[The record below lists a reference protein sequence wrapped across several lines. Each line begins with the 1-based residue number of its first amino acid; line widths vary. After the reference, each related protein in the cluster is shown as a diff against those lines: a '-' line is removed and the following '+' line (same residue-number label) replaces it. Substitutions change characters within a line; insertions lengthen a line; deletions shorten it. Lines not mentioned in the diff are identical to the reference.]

1 MSQGACD
8 KGRVSPM
15 RADLAVNLGGSADQG
30 VDHGADDGDEF
41 VERELPTRPNAARK
55 NMIQQGSHGRS
66 GQRASEYL
74 NVLKICL
81 KLLERSATGRLVL
94 NFKHYSLVRHHIV
107 MSPRLSEPPS
117 FSAESNAVN
126 PAQERLIE
134 LFDVLAPTPGMTRS
148 SLEGVNLMRANSPM
162 PRMPV
167 MYEPSI
173 VIVCQGRK
181 RGFLGDQVF
190 QYDAQQYLV
199 LSVPLPFECET
210 EASVDEPFLGIS
222 IRVDLTMVAELLM
235 ALNETQG
242 AAQNEPLGI
251 YSTPLDPALSSAVQR
266 LLDALVSPLDARILA
281 PGIVREICYRVLT
294 GEQGDAIRAALTHQN
309 HFGRIAKAL
318 RRIHAGY
325 HGALDVDTL
334 AAEAGMSLAV
344 FHAQFKAVT
353 ATSPMQYVKTTRL
366 HHARLLMVQDGLNAG
381 AAAARVGYESAS
393 QFSRE
398 FKRLFGLSPVDEV
411 RRMRAV
417 YDSPPPRIVKP
428 VARYVTA
435 V

>member
-1 MSQGACD
+1 MSQHSSELS
-8 KGRVSPM
+8 SPIAELAA
-15 RADLAVNLGGSADQG
+15 AD
-30 VDHGADDGDEF
+30 
-41 VERELPTRPNAARK
+41 AA
-55 NMIQQGSHGRS
+55 QQ
-66 GQRASEYL
+66 
-74 NVLKICL
+74 
-81 KLLERSATGRLVL
+81 
-94 NFKHYSLVRHHIV
+94 
-107 MSPRLSEPPS
+107 
-117 FSAESNAVN
+117 
-126 PAQERLIE
+126 RLIE
-134 LFDVLAPTPGMTRS
+134 VFDKLAPKPGMTRS
-148 SLEGVNLMRANSPM
+148 SLEGVNLMRANNPL

-181 RGFLGDQVF
+181 RGYLGDQVF

-242 AAQNEPLGI
+242 AAKNEPLGI
-251 YSTPLDPALSSAVQR
+251 YSTPLDSALSSAVQR
-266 LLDALVSPLDARILA
+266 LLDALVLPLDARILA
-281 PGIVREICYRVLT
+281 PSIVREICYRVLT

-309 HFGRIAKAL
+309 HFGRVAKAL
-318 RRIHAGY
+318 RRIHADY

-411 RRMRAV
+411 KRMRAI
-417 YDSPPPRIVKP
+417 YDSPSPRIVKP
-428 VARYVTA
+428 VSRYVTA

>member
-1 MSQGACD
+1 
-8 KGRVSPM
+8 
-15 RADLAVNLGGSADQG
+15 
-30 VDHGADDGDEF
+30 
-41 VERELPTRPNAARK
+41 
-55 NMIQQGSHGRS
+55 MIRQGSHSRS
-66 GQRASEYL
+66 RARTGEYL

-81 KLLERSATGRLVL
+81 KLLAASAVGRSVL
-94 NFKHYSLVRHHIV
+94 NFKHYSLARHYTV
-107 MSPRLSEPPS
+107 MPTRSVEPAS
-117 FSAESNAVN
+117 VESDPVDSDPVERAPLTRAPAAGGPAD
-126 PAQERLIE
+126 PAQQRLVE
-134 LFDVLAPTPGMTRS
+134 LFDMLAPDPGITRS
-148 SLEGVNLMRANSPM
+148 SVEGVSLMRANTPM
-162 PRMPV
+162 PRRPV

-210 EASVDEPFLGIS
+210 EASPEQPFLAIS
-222 IRVDLTMVAELLM
+222 VRVDLTMVAELLM
-235 ALNETQG
+235 ALNEAQG

-251 YSTPLDPALSSAVQR
+251 YSTPLDPALNNAVQR
-266 LLDALVSPLDARILA
+266 LLDALASPLDARILA
-281 PGIVREICYRVLT
+281 PGVVREICYRVLT

-318 RRIHAGY
+318 RRIHADY
-325 HGALDVDTL
+325 HGQLDVDTL
-334 AAEAGMSLAV
+334 ASEAGMSLAV

-411 RRMRAV
+411 KRMRTVHDA
-417 YDSPPPRIVKP
+417 PPPRVVKP

>member
-1 MSQGACD
+1 
-8 KGRVSPM
+8 
-15 RADLAVNLGGSADQG
+15 
-30 VDHGADDGDEF
+30 
-41 VERELPTRPNAARK
+41 
-55 NMIQQGSHGRS
+55 MIRQGSHDRS
-66 GQRASEYL
+66 GQAAREYL

-81 KLLERSATGRLVL
+81 KLLARSAIGRLVL
-94 NFKHYSLVRHHIV
+94 NFKHYSLARHYTV
-107 MSPRLSEPPS
+107 MSPR
-117 FSAESNAVN
+117 SAEPVSVD
-126 PAQERLIE
+126 PAQQRLVE
-134 LFDVLAPTPGMTRS
+134 LFDVLAPTPGFTRT

-210 EASVDEPFLGIS
+210 EASAEEPFLAIS
-222 IRVDLTMVAELLM
+222 VRVDLTMVAELLM

-242 AAQNEPLGI
+242 AAQNEPVGI
-251 YSTPLDPALSSAVQR
+251 YSTPLDPALCNAVQR
-266 LLDALVSPLDARILA
+266 LMDALASPLDARILA
-281 PGIVREICYRVLT
+281 PGVVREICYRVLT

-318 RRIHAGY
+318 RRIHADY
-325 HGALDVDTL
+325 HGVLDVDTL
-334 AAEAGMSLAV
+334 ASEAGMSLAV

-411 RRMRAV
+411 KRMRAL
-417 YDSPPPRIVKP
+417 YDAPPPRVVKP

>member
-1 MSQGACD
+1 
-8 KGRVSPM
+8 VP
-15 RADLAVNLGGSADQG
+15 L
-30 VDHGADDGDEF
+30 E
-41 VERELPTRPNAARK
+41 
-55 NMIQQGSHGRS
+55 
-66 GQRASEYL
+66 EYL
-74 NVLKICL
+74 IVLKVCL
-81 KLLERSATGRLVL
+81 KLLRGSAIGCLVL
-94 NFKHYSLVRHHIV
+94 NFEHYSLARHHIV
-107 MSPRLSEPPS
+107 MSTQTVGPVTED
-117 FSAESNAVN
+117 
-126 PAQERLIE
+126 PAQRRMVE
-134 LFDVLAPTPGMTRS
+134 LFDLLAPNAGMTRS
-148 SLEGVNLMRANSPM
+148 SLEGVSLLRANRPM

-181 RGFLGDQVF
+181 RGYLGDHVF

-210 EASVDEPFLGIS
+210 EASEQEPFLGIS
-222 IRVDLTMVAELLM
+222 VRVDLTMVAELLM
-235 ALNETQG
+235 ALNETHG
-242 AAQNEPLGI
+242 IAQHEPAGI

-266 LLDALVSPLDARILA
+266 LMEALASPLDARILA

-294 GEQGDAIRAALTHQN
+294 GVQGGAIRAALTHQN

-318 RRIHAGY
+318 RRIHADY
-325 HGALDVDTL
+325 HASLDVDTL

-411 RRMRAV
+411 KRMRVAH
-417 YDSPPPRIVKP
+417 DAPPRAQKP
-428 VARYVTA
+428 VPRYITA
-435 V
+435 LGV

>member
-1 MSQGACD
+1 MVGMPSGVAC
-8 KGRVSPM
+8 GN
-15 RADLAVNLGGSADQG
+15 ASA
-30 VDHGADDGDEF
+30 
-41 VERELPTRPNAARK
+41 TRPGAARK
-55 NMIQQGSHGRS
+55 DSFRQGSHLRS
-66 GQRASEYL
+66 RHGGEEYL

-81 KLLERSATGRLVL
+81 KLLVRSAVGLLVL
-94 NFKHYSLVRHHIV
+94 NFKHYSLARHLIV
-107 MSPRLSEPPS
+107 MSN
-117 FSAESNAVN
+117 SASGTVTQSADAAVSG
-126 PAQERLIE
+126 AIADGLAEQRVVE
-134 LFDVLAPTPGMTRS
+134 LFDLLAPKPGITRS
-148 SLEGVNLMRANSPM
+148 TVDGVSLMRANSPM

-181 RGFLGDQVF
+181 RGYLGDQVY

-210 EASVDEPFLGIS
+210 EASEQTPFLAIS
-222 IRVDLTMVAELLM
+222 VRVDLTMVAELLM

-242 AAQNEPLGI
+242 AAQNEPVGI
-251 YSTPLDPALSSAVQR
+251 YSTPLDPALSNAVQR
-266 LLDALVSPLDARILA
+266 LMEALASPLDSRILA
-281 PGIVREICYRVLT
+281 PGVVREICYRVLT
-294 GEQGDAIRAALTHQN
+294 GEQGGAIRAALTHQN

-318 RRIHAGY
+318 RRIHADY
-325 HGALDVDTL
+325 HGELDVDTL
-334 AAEAGMSLAV
+334 ASEAGMSLAV

-411 RRMRAV
+411 KRMRTA
-417 YDSPPPRIVKP
+417 YDPPAPLVVKP

>member
-1 MSQGACD
+1 MGNACCRCGQPRHEPGSRR
-8 KGRVSPM
+8 GRW
-15 RADLAVNLGGSADQG
+15 LANSSNT
-30 VDHGADDGDEF
+30 
-41 VERELPTRPNAARK
+41 ELATEPGAARK
-55 NMIQQGSHGRS
+55 RMIRQGSHDRS
-66 GQRASEYL
+66 GKAAREYL

-81 KLLERSATGRLVL
+81 KLLVSSAIVRLVL
-94 NFKHYSLVRHHIV
+94 NFKHYSLARHYTV
-107 MSPRLSEPPS
+107 MSTRSVEPAP
-117 FSAESNAVN
+117 AD
-126 PAQERLIE
+126 PAQQRVIA
-134 LFDVLAPTPGMTRS
+134 LFDALAPNPGFTRT

-210 EASVDEPFLGIS
+210 EASPEEPFLAIS
-222 IRVDLTMVAELLM
+222 VRVDLTMVAELLM

-242 AAQNEPLGI
+242 AAQNEPVGI
-251 YSTPLDPALSSAVQR
+251 YSTPLDPALCNAVQR
-266 LLDALVSPLDARILA
+266 LMEALASPLDARILA
-281 PGIVREICYRVLT
+281 PGVVREICYRVLT

-318 RRIHAGY
+318 RRIHADY
-325 HGALDVDTL
+325 HGELDVETL
-334 AAEAGMSLAV
+334 ASEAGMSLAV

-411 RRMRAV
+411 KRMRTL
-417 YDSPPPRIVKP
+417 YDAPPPRVVKP

>member
-1 MSQGACD
+1 MLD
-8 KGRVSPM
+8 
-15 RADLAVNLGGSADQG
+15 
-30 VDHGADDGDEF
+30 
-41 VERELPTRPNAARK
+41 
-55 NMIQQGSHGRS
+55 
-66 GQRASEYL
+66 
-74 NVLKICL
+74 
-81 KLLERSATGRLVL
+81 
-94 NFKHYSLVRHHIV
+94 FKHYSLACHHTV
-107 MSPRLSEPPS
+107 MSTQVVR
-117 FSAESNAVN
+117 
-126 PAQERLIE
+126 PATQDLAQQRVLE
-134 LFDVLAPTPGMTRS
+134 LFEVLAPNVGFTRT
-148 SLEGVNLMRANSPM
+148 SLEGVNLLRANQPM

-181 RGFLGDQVF
+181 RGYLGDQVF

-210 EASVDEPFLGIS
+210 EASVEEPFLGIS
-222 IRVDLTMVAELLM
+222 VRVDLTMVAELLM

-242 AAQNEPLGI
+242 VAQNEPVGI
-251 YSTPLDPALSSAVQR
+251 YSTPLDPALSNAVQR
-266 LLDALVSPLDARILA
+266 LMETLAAPLDARILA
-281 PGIVREICYRVLT
+281 PAIVREICYRVLT

-318 RRIHAGY
+318 RRIHADY
-325 HGALDVDTL
+325 HGSLDVDTL

-366 HHARLLMVQDGLNAG
+366 HHARLLMVQDGLNVG

-398 FKRLFGLSPVDEV
+398 FKRLFGLSPGDEV
-411 RRMRAV
+411 KRMRAV
-417 YDSPPPRIVKP
+417 YDSPPRQPPKP
-428 VARYVTA
+428 APRYVTA

>member
-1 MSQGACD
+1 MSQHSSELSSSA
-8 KGRVSPM
+8 
-15 RADLAVNLGGSADQG
+15 ADLPVAD
-30 VDHGADDGDEF
+30 
-41 VERELPTRPNAARK
+41 AA
-55 NMIQQGSHGRS
+55 QQ
-66 GQRASEYL
+66 
-74 NVLKICL
+74 
-81 KLLERSATGRLVL
+81 
-94 NFKHYSLVRHHIV
+94 
-107 MSPRLSEPPS
+107 
-117 FSAESNAVN
+117 
-126 PAQERLIE
+126 RLIE
-134 LFDVLAPTPGMTRS
+134 VFDMLAPKPGMTRS
-148 SLEGVNLMRANSPM
+148 SLEGVNLMRANSPL

-181 RGFLGDQVF
+181 RGYLGDQVF

-210 EASVDEPFLGIS
+210 EASFDQPFLGIS

-242 AAQNEPLGI
+242 TAKNEPLGI

-266 LLDALVSPLDARILA
+266 LLDALVLPLDARILA
-281 PGIVREICYRVLT
+281 PSIVREICYRVLT

-309 HFGRIAKAL
+309 HFGRVAKAL
-318 RRIHAGY
+318 RRIHADY

-411 RRMRAV
+411 KRMRAI
-417 YDSPPPRIVKP
+417 YDSPPPRIVQP

>member
-1 MSQGACD
+1 MSNSASGTVTQ
-8 KGRVSPM
+8 
-15 RADLAVNLGGSADQG
+15 SADAADAA
-30 VDHGADDGDEF
+30 VSGAIADGLAE
-41 VERELPTRPNAARK
+41 
-55 NMIQQGSHGRS
+55 
-66 GQRASEYL
+66 QR
-74 NVLKICL
+74 V
-81 KLLERSATGRLVL
+81 V
-94 NFKHYSLVRHHIV
+94 
-107 MSPRLSEPPS
+107 
-117 FSAESNAVN
+117 
-126 PAQERLIE
+126 E
-134 LFDVLAPTPGMTRS
+134 LFDLLAPKPGITRS
-148 SLEGVNLMRANSPM
+148 TVDGVSLMRANSPM

-181 RGFLGDQVF
+181 RGYLGDQVY

-210 EASVDEPFLGIS
+210 EASEQTPFLAIS
-222 IRVDLTMVAELLM
+222 VRVDLTMVAELLM

-242 AAQNEPLGI
+242 AAQNEPVGI
-251 YSTPLDPALSSAVQR
+251 YSTPLDPALSNAVQR
-266 LLDALVSPLDARILA
+266 LMEALASPLDSRILA
-281 PGIVREICYRVLT
+281 PGVVREICYRVLT
-294 GEQGDAIRAALTHQN
+294 GEQGGAIRAALTHQN

-318 RRIHAGY
+318 RRIHADY
-325 HGALDVDTL
+325 HGELDVDTL
-334 AAEAGMSLAV
+334 ASEAGMSLAV

-411 RRMRAV
+411 KRMRTA
-417 YDSPPPRIVKP
+417 YDPPAPRVVKP

>member
-1 MSQGACD
+1 MSTQAASPVTCD
-8 KGRVSPM
+8 PSQQRV
-15 RADLAVNLGGSADQG
+15 L
-30 VDHGADDGDEF
+30 
-41 VERELPTRPNAARK
+41 
-55 NMIQQGSHGRS
+55 
-66 GQRASEYL
+66 
-74 NVLKICL
+74 
-81 KLLERSATGRLVL
+81 
-94 NFKHYSLVRHHIV
+94 
-107 MSPRLSEPPS
+107 
-117 FSAESNAVN
+117 
-126 PAQERLIE
+126 E
-134 LFDVLAPTPGMTRS
+134 LFDVLAPNAGFTHT
-148 SLEGVNLMRANSPM
+148 SLEGVNLLRANSPM
-162 PRMPV
+162 PRRPV

-181 RGFLGDQVF
+181 RGYLGDQVF

-210 EASVDEPFLGIS
+210 EASEHEPFLGIS
-222 IRVDLTMVAELLM
+222 VRVDLTMVAELLM

-242 AAQNEPLGI
+242 VAQNEPMGV
-251 YSTPLDPALSSAVQR
+251 YSTPLDPALSNAVQR
-266 LLDALVSPLDARILA
+266 LMEALASPLDARILA

-318 RRIHAGY
+318 RRIHADY
-325 HGALDVDTL
+325 HVSLDVDTL

-398 FKRLFGLSPVDEV
+398 FKRLFGVTPVDEIK
-411 RRMRAV
+411 RMRAA
-417 YDSPPPRIVKP
+417 YDTPAPLPPKP
-428 VARYVTA
+428 APRYVTA

>member
-1 MSQGACD
+1 M
-8 KGRVSPM
+8 
-15 RADLAVNLGGSADQG
+15 
-30 VDHGADDGDEF
+30 
-41 VERELPTRPNAARK
+41 
-55 NMIQQGSHGRS
+55 
-66 GQRASEYL
+66 
-74 NVLKICL
+74 
-81 KLLERSATGRLVL
+81 L
-94 NFKHYSLVRHHIV
+94 NFKHYSLARHYTV
-107 MSPRLSEPPS
+107 MSTRSVEPTSIDGDPVDGKPVDRAP
-117 FSAESNAVN
+117 FD
-126 PAQERLIE
+126 PAQQRLLE
-134 LFDVLAPTPGMTRS
+134 LFDALAPNPGITRS
-148 SLEGVNLMRANSPM
+148 SVEGVNLMRANTPM
-162 PRMPV
+162 PRLPV

-181 RGFLGDQVF
+181 RGYLGDQVF

-210 EASVDEPFLGIS
+210 EASPEVPFLGIS
-222 IRVDLTMVAELLM
+222 VRIDLTMVAELLM

-242 AAQNEPLGI
+242 AAQKEPLGI
-251 YSTPLDPALSSAVQR
+251 YSTPLDPALSNAVQR
-266 LLDALVSPLDARILA
+266 LIETLASPLDARILA
-281 PGIVREICYRVLT
+281 PGVVREICYRVLT

-318 RRIHAGY
+318 RRIHADY
-325 HGALDVDTL
+325 HGQLDVDTL
-334 AAEAGMSLAV
+334 ASEAGMSLAV

-411 RRMRAV
+411 KRMRSL
-417 YDSPPPRIVKP
+417 YDAPPPRVVKP

>member
-1 MSQGACD
+1 
-8 KGRVSPM
+8 
-15 RADLAVNLGGSADQG
+15 
-30 VDHGADDGDEF
+30 
-41 VERELPTRPNAARK
+41 
-55 NMIQQGSHGRS
+55 
-66 GQRASEYL
+66 
-74 NVLKICL
+74 
-81 KLLERSATGRLVL
+81 
-94 NFKHYSLVRHHIV
+94 
-107 MSPRLSEPPS
+107 
-117 FSAESNAVN
+117 
-126 PAQERLIE
+126 LIE
-134 LFDVLAPTPGMTRS
+134 VFDMLAPKPGMTRS
-148 SLEGVNLMRANSPM
+148 SLEGVNLMRANSPL

-181 RGFLGDQVF
+181 RGYLGDQVF

-210 EASVDEPFLGIS
+210 EASFDQPFLGIS

-242 AAQNEPLGI
+242 TAKNEPLGI

-266 LLDALVSPLDARILA
+266 LLDALASPLDARILA
-281 PGIVREICYRVLT
+281 PSIVREICYRVLT

-309 HFGRIAKAL
+309 HFGRVAKAL
-318 RRIHAGY
+318 RRIHADY

-411 RRMRAV
+411 KRMRAI
-417 YDSPPPRIVKP
+417 YDSPPPRIVQP

>member
-1 MSQGACD
+1 M
-8 KGRVSPM
+8 
-15 RADLAVNLGGSADQG
+15 
-30 VDHGADDGDEF
+30 
-41 VERELPTRPNAARK
+41 
-55 NMIQQGSHGRS
+55 
-66 GQRASEYL
+66 
-74 NVLKICL
+74 
-81 KLLERSATGRLVL
+81 L
-94 NFKHYSLVRHHIV
+94 NFKHYSPGRRHIV
-107 MSPRLSEPPS
+107 MSTQ
-117 FSAESNAVN
+117 AVGSIPED
-126 PAQERLIE
+126 PAQRRLLE
-134 LFDVLAPTPGMTRS
+134 LFNLLAPNAGMTRS
-148 SLEGVNLMRANSPM
+148 SLEGVSLLRANRPM

-181 RGFLGDQVF
+181 RGYLGDQVF

-210 EASVDEPFLGIS
+210 EASEQEPFLGMS
-222 IRVDLTMVAELLM
+222 VRVDLTMVAELLM

-242 AAQNEPLGI
+242 LAQYEPAGM
-251 YSTPLDPALSSAVQR
+251 YSTPLDAALSSAVQR
-266 LLDALVSPLDARILA
+266 LLEALASPLDAQILA

-294 GEQGDAIRAALTHQN
+294 GEQGGAIRAALTHQN

-318 RRIHAGY
+318 RRIHADY
-325 HGALDVDTL
+325 HASLDVDTL

-381 AAAARVGYESAS
+381 AAAVRVGYESAS

-411 RRMRAV
+411 KRMRVAH
-417 YDSPPPRIVKP
+417 DAPPPRAHKP
-428 VARYVTA
+428 VPRYVTA

>member
-1 MSQGACD
+1 MSQHSSELS
-8 KGRVSPM
+8 SP
-15 RADLAVNLGGSADQG
+15 SA
-30 VDHGADDGDEF
+30 
-41 VERELPTRPNAARK
+41 ELPVADAT
-55 NMIQQGSHGRS
+55 QQ
-66 GQRASEYL
+66 
-74 NVLKICL
+74 
-81 KLLERSATGRLVL
+81 
-94 NFKHYSLVRHHIV
+94 
-107 MSPRLSEPPS
+107 
-117 FSAESNAVN
+117 
-126 PAQERLIE
+126 RLIE
-134 LFDVLAPTPGMTRS
+134 VFDMLAPKPGMTRS
-148 SLEGVNLMRANSPM
+148 SLEGVNLMRANSPL

-181 RGFLGDQVF
+181 RGYLGDQVF

-210 EASVDEPFLGIS
+210 EASFDQPFLGIS

-242 AAQNEPLGI
+242 AAKNEPLGI

-266 LLDALVSPLDARILA
+266 LLDALASPLDARILA
-281 PGIVREICYRVLT
+281 PSIVREICYRVLT

-309 HFGRIAKAL
+309 HFGRVAKAL
-318 RRIHAGY
+318 RRIHADY

-411 RRMRAV
+411 KRMRAI
-417 YDSPPPRIVKP
+417 YDSPPPRIVQP